1 MRQRIR
7 KSELTKTQ
15 ATLAQLE
22 KEMAKV
28 VILLDQAQDE
38 CDCDSTTIDDKLVWL
53 SAIFTAAKN
62 CFFCYQKYLFFPSKD
77 RKALADLDRY
87 VVDFLSSLSLI
98 VIMLIGYLHMN
109 MLRK

>member
-1 MRQRIR
+1 
-7 KSELTKTQ
+7 
-15 ATLAQLE
+15 LAQLE